1 MPLSTLGSKSPTA
14 PSLEFF
20 EEGST
25 EPRRVTIDHSPFRIG
40 RCETS
45 DLQIDSVQV
54 SREHAQ
60 IYQRGNIWAIR
71 DLGSTNGT
79 QVNGKPVRES
89 FLSDGDIL
97 TIAETEVTFI
107 ASTVTPIQRMATQP
121 MQPRESR
128 KPPAMLPWE
137 IAAMRCLTEAT
148 LWQVIPIEL
157 ATIVSLVTDES
168 EAVFAELRETPT
180 KSDAD
185 HHPHSLH
192 AVGRHYLEL
201 GRRRAVELAQ
211 AEALPKRLFVTADVA
226 EFQSAEILL
235 SNLEQLR
242 DRVAPECE
250 LGVIVALPDH
260 LDPIALDDVSR
271 MVRDAGLLLGFVSFQ
286 GSSGQVM
293 ELASRAPDY
302 LLLSESMLKGVA
314 ATSQPLRRLESVLAT
329 CRQLGIKAVLPH
341 CDCENTMAQCRQL
354 GYEFAVRTTMSQRGA
369 ADREA
374 MALAG

>member
-1 MPLSTLGSKSPTA
+1 
-14 PSLEFF
+14 
-20 EEGST
+20 
-25 EPRRVTIDHSPFRIG
+25 
-40 RCETS
+40 
-45 DLQIDSVQV
+45 LQIDSVQV

-97 TIAETEVTFI
+97 AIAETEVTFI

-128 KPPAMLPWE
+128 KPPAMLTSE
-137 IAAMRCLTEAT
+137 LAAMRALTEAT
-148 LWQVIPIEL
+148 LWQVIPVEL
-157 ATIVSLVTDES
+157 ATIVSLLTDES
-168 EAVFAELRETPT
+168 EAVFAQLQDPP
-180 KSDAD
+180 KQCDAEN
-185 HHPHSLH
+185 HSHSLH
-192 AVGRHYLEL
+192 AVGRHYFEL
-201 GRRRAVELAQ
+201 ARRRAVELAQ
-211 AEALPKRLFVTADVA
+211 ADGAAKRLFVTADIA
-226 EFQSAEILL
+226 EFQSAGTLL
-235 SNLEQLR
+235 GNLEQLK
-242 DRVAPECE
+242 DRVVPDCE
-250 LGVIVALPDH
+250 LGVTVTLPDH
-260 LDPIALDDVSR
+260 LDAIVLDDVSR
-271 MVRDAGLLLGFVSFQ
+271 AVRDAGLLLGVVSFQ

-314 ATSQPLRRLESVLAT
+314 PASQPLRRLESVLAT

-341 CDCENTMAQCRQL
+341 CDCEKTMAHCRQL
-354 GYEFAVRTTMSQRGA
+354 GYEFAVRTSKSHDDV

-374 MALAG
+374 VALAG